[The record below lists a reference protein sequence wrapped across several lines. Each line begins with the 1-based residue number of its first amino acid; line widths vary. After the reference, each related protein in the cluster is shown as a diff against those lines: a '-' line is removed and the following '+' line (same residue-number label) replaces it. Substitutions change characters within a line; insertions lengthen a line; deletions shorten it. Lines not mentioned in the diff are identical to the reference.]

1 MALPGK
7 GPIRVVSRIHPSLLS
22 SGIHRERHHF
32 KNSLFIVPIADTAR
46 TKAHTARIYFSL
58 TLFLTGINE
67 RKIKRQLNRKRR
79 CQATGRAHKGSQ
91 LRSEDD
97 PSILAE

>member
-7 GPIRVVSRIHPSLLS
+7 GSIRVASRIHPSLLS
-22 SGIHRERHHF
+22 PGNPQERHHF

-58 TLFLTGINE
+58 FFFY
-67 RKIKRQLNRKRR
+67 RYK
-79 CQATGRAHKGSQ
+79 
-91 LRSEDD
+91 
-97 PSILAE
+97 